1 MLPYRSPTGNSG
13 YGVVSRY
20 PQVLTEADLSDE
32 ACPARHSK
40 PVVINGFSL

>member
-32 ACPARHSK
+32 AAGHQF
-40 PVVINGFSL
+40 GFVQA